1 MLKLESLNQEQTS
14 YWIVDDEFVVGSAK
28 KNQLCI
34 ESDTIEEEHAI
45 CYVDGNKL
53 YVEPKSNKALIRINT
68 IRISVKTLLNINDTV
83 EFATT
88 KFKLTNPSDR
98 KVELPRFNTDALDNN
113 VSTPS
118 IIWKVQGVNQVNENI
133 VVLIDKNIKIG
144 RDATNDLA
152 LSGNHVSR
160 KHAELYVKN
169 DQLILKD
176 LNSAN
181 GTYVNGE
188 KITERAVYLG
198 DLLKFDTDIFKV
210 IAGKPASLQDELLN
224 DKTQFRP
231 AITKEQLKQS
241 HQTPSTKPTVAA
253 DTNLN
258 KEEVNELQD
267 LSSKQTDLKLSG
279 FKKKKVIR
287 NRTKRHIT
295 FLLFLLIVVIII
307 YVSHFFQYL

>member
-1 MLKLESLNQEQTS
+1 M
-14 YWIVDDEFVVGSAK
+14 
-28 KNQLCI
+28 
-34 ESDTIEEEHAI
+34 
-45 CYVDGNKL
+45 
-53 YVEPKSNKALIRINT
+53 
-68 IRISVKTLLNINDTV
+68 
-83 EFATT
+83 
-88 KFKLTNPSDR
+88 
-98 KVELPRFNTDALDNN
+98 
-113 VSTPS
+113 
-118 IIWKVQGVNQVNENI
+118 WKVQGVNQVNENI
-133 VVLIDKNIKIG
+133 IVLIDKNIKIG

-231 AITKEQLKQS
+231 AITKEQLKQN